1 MRLTVIGTG
10 SAGNCYAVHG
20 DDGSVFLLDA
30 GIPTRRVTAALGDD
44 LRRVVGC
51 FVTHEHKD
59 HSRAMTDLAA
69 RGIDVYASAGTMRKM
84 GVDNG
89 LLRRFKAV
97 CAGSI
102 IRAGEF
108 TAVVFETKHDAE
120 EPVGCLF
127 RYEPTGETALYATDT
142 FYLPNRFPS
151 VNYWLVECN
160 FVDELAIQQADDG
173 VISPELMI
181 RLRTSHMSLRRLK
194 EAFAANDLRATS
206 KIVLLHLSDQR
217 SDERRMTREIT
228 EQTGIETVA
237 ASEGEVISLT
247 LTPF

>member
-1 MRLTVIGTG
+1 MRLTIIGTG

-20 DDGSVFLLDA
+20 DDGSILLLDA
-30 GIPTRRVTAALGDD
+30 GISTRRVTAALGDD

-69 RGIDVYASAGTMRKM
+69 RGIDVYASAGTMRVL
-84 GVDNG
+84 GIDNRV
-89 LLRRFKAV
+89 LRRLKAV
-97 CAGSI
+97 CAGSVFK
-102 IRAGEF
+102 AGEF
-108 TAVVFETKHDAE
+108 TAVVFETKHDAA

-142 FYLPNRFPS
+142 FYLPNTFPN

-160 FVDELAIQQADDG
+160 FVDELVLQQANEG
-173 VISPELMI
+173 SVSPELML

-194 EAFAANDLRATS
+194 DALAVNDLTMTA

-217 SDERRMTREIT
+217 SDERRMTREIAA
-228 EQTGIETVA
+228 QTGIETVA
-237 ASEGEVISLT
+237 ASEGEIIDLSLI
-247 LTPF
+247 PF

>member
-20 DDGSVFLLDA
+20 DDGSIFLLDA
-30 GIPTRRVTAALGDD
+30 GLSTRRMAAALGGD
-44 LRRVVGC
+44 LQRVVGC

-59 HSRAMTDLAA
+59 HSRAMAELAA
-69 RGIDVYASAGTMRKM
+69 RGIDVYASAGTMRAL
-84 GVDNG
+84 GIDDG
-89 LLRRFKAV
+89 FLTRFKAIQ
-97 CAGSI
+97 AGALF
-102 IRAGEF
+102 RAGPF
-108 TAVVFETKHDAE
+108 TAVVFETQHDAA

-142 FYLPNRFPS
+142 FYLPNTFPN
-151 VNYWLVECN
+151 VQYWLVECN
-160 FVDELAIQQADDG
+160 FVDELALQQAEEG
-173 VISPELMI
+173 SISPGLML
-181 RLRTSHMSLRRLK
+181 RLRTSHMSLKRLK
-194 EAFAANDLRATS
+194 EALAANDLTMTA

-217 SDERRMTREIT
+217 SDERRMVREIT

-237 ASEGEVISLT
+237 ATEGEVIRLA